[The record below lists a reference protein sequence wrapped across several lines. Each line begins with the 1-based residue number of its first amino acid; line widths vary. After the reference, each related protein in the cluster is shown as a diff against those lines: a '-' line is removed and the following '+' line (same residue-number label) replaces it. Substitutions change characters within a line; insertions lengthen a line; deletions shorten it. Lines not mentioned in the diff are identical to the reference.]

1 VRCLKFSVVLLA
13 ALTPFAAHAALMS
26 ASFSGTLVASLGPV
40 HAGDTF
46 SGVAT
51 WDPASATPCGTN
63 RTCASF
69 TSYSFT
75 MPAAD
80 GLNITSLP
88 DPKVLFAGALYLSGV
103 FSSTQVNERSS
114 ADNTVYVFGFN
125 PTGAFFS
132 NADFTQGISA
142 DPHTYR
148 FVGPTAVP
156 EPGTSVL
163 IIAGLGLIVKLR
175 HSFPAAKVRS

>member
-1 VRCLKFSVVLLA
+1 VRYLKFSVLLLA
-13 ALTPFAAHAALMS
+13 GLTPFASHAALLS
-26 ASFSGTLVASLGPV
+26 ASFSGTWNGNLGPV

-46 SGVAT
+46 SGIAT
-51 WDPASATPCGTN
+51 WDPTSATPCGTN
-63 RTCASF
+63 RTCALL

-80 GLNITSLP
+80 GFNITSLP
-88 DPKVLFAGALYLSGV
+88 DAKVLFAGALYLSGV

-132 NADFTQGISA
+132 NADFSQGVNP

-148 FVGPTAVP
+148 FAGPTAVP
-156 EPGTSVL
+156 EPGTSALV
-163 IIAGLGLIVKLR
+163 IVGLGLIMKLR
-175 HSFPAAKVRS
+175 RAFLTEKVRS